1 MVSTCVKV
9 GMSVAL
15 YKFWSKNNWEM
26 KIRQI
31 RNATL
36 IVEFA
41 GTKILVDPMLSEKGM
56 LPAFIPS
63 KTWSFKRNPLYDLPI
78 SKAEIIKDV
87 DFVFLSHL
95 HPDHWDKEAAITLP
109 KGIKIFVQNQ
119 TDRLKIEESGFT
131 NVEILTE
138 NSSFG
143 EIQLSRTKAQH
154 GKGYMLR
161 LAGFVCGLV
170 LKHATE
176 KTLYIA
182 ADTVWFEG
190 VKEALNRHKPE
201 VVVLNGGD
209 NQFAFGGQ
217 VVMNKKDIYEVHKEI
232 PSATIIVSHMEGVN
246 HNTLTRKNLKEFVN
260 QKGITDKVNV
270 PEDGQSYTF

>member
-1 MVSTCVKV
+1 
-9 GMSVAL
+9 
-15 YKFWSKNNWEM
+15 M

-31 RNATL
+31 RNATI

-41 GTKILVDPMLSEKGM
+41 GKKILVDPMLSGRGV

-63 KTWSFKRNPLYDLPI
+63 KTWSFKRNPLHDLPI

-95 HPDHWDKEAAITLP
+95 HPDHWDKEAANTLP
-109 KGIKIFVQNQ
+109 KGIKIFVQDYPDQ
-119 TDRLKIEESGFT
+119 LKIEEMGFT

-138 NSSFG
+138 NSVFG
-143 EIQLSRTKAQH
+143 EIKLTRTKAQH
-154 GKGYMLR
+154 GRGYMLR
-161 LAGFVCGLV
+161 LAGLVCGLV
-170 LKHATE
+170 LKHSTE

-190 VKEALNRHKPE
+190 VREALNQHKPE

-209 NQFAFGGQ
+209 NQFVFGGQ
-217 VVMNKKDIYEVHKEI
+217 VVMNKKDIYEVHKAT

-246 HNTLTRKNLKEFVN
+246 HNTLTRKDLKEFLSE
-260 QKGITDKVNV
+260 KGLTDKVNV
-270 PEDGQSYTF
+270 PEDGQSYIF